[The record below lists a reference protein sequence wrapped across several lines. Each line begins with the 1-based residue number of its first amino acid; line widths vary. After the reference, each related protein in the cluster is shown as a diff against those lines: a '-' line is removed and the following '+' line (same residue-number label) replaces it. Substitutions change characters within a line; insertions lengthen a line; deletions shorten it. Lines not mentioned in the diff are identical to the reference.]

1 MKIKMDFVSNS
12 SSTSFVYIA
21 RDMLSRDE
29 FFSAAGVGPDS
40 PVAPLFEAMFAELKT
55 QIDRGTVLT
64 RVEDVD
70 TTENRQHFT
79 PEVLNRM
86 KQGIVNG
93 DTVTIGRFSSENNLA
108 EMTLCTEIFEIE
120 SERFFINAYDNYW

>member
-21 RDMLSRDE
+21 RDMLSRDD
-29 FFSAAGVGPDS
+29 FLAAAGVGPDS
-40 PVAPLFEAMFAELKT
+40 LVAPLFETMFAELKT

-64 RVEDVD
+64 RVEEVD
-70 TTENRQHFT
+70 TLEDRQHYT
-79 PEVLNRM
+79 PAVLDRM
-86 KQGIVNG
+86 KQGIADG
-93 DTVTIGRFSSENNLA
+93 KTVTVGHFSSENNLA

>member
-21 RDMLSRDE
+21 REMLSRDD
-29 FFSAAGVGPDS
+29 FLAAAGVDPGS
-40 PVAPLFEAMFAELKT
+40 PVAPLFKSMFAELKT

-64 RVEDVD
+64 RVEEVD
-70 TTENRQHFT
+70 TLENRQQYT
-79 PEVLNRM
+79 SEVLDRM
-86 KQGIVNG
+86 KRGIADGEKV
-93 DTVTIGRFSSENNLA
+93 TVGHFSSENNLA
-108 EMTLCTEIFEIE
+108 EMTLCTEIFEIK

>member
-21 RDMLSRDE
+21 REMLSRDD
-29 FFSAAGVGPDS
+29 FLAAAGVDPES
-40 PVAPLFEAMFAELKT
+40 PVAPLFKSMFAELKT

-64 RVEDVD
+64 RVEEVD
-70 TTENRQHFT
+70 TLENRQQYT
-79 PEVLNRM
+79 PEVLDRM
-86 KQGIVNG
+86 KRGIADG
-93 DTVTIGRFSSENNLA
+93 ETVTVGYLSSENNLA

>member
-21 RDMLSRDE
+21 REMLSRDD
-29 FFSAAGVGPDS
+29 FLAAAGVDPES
-40 PVAPLFEAMFAELKT
+40 PVAPLFRSMFDELKT

-64 RVEDVD
+64 RVEEVD
-70 TTENRQHFT
+70 TLENRQQYT
-79 PEVLNRM
+79 SEVLDRM
-86 KQGIVNG
+86 KRGITDG
-93 DTVTIGRFSSENNLA
+93 ETVTVGHFSSENNLA
-108 EMTLCTEIFEIE
+108 ETTLCTEILEIK

>member
-21 RDMLSRDE
+21 REMLSRDD
-29 FFSAAGVGPDS
+29 FLTAAGVGPDS
-40 PVAPLFEAMFAELKT
+40 PVAPLFNGMFDELRT
-55 QIDRGTVLT
+55 QIDRGTALT

-70 TTENRQHFT
+70 GLEDRQHYT
-79 PEVLNRM
+79 PDVLDRM
-86 KQGIVNG
+86 KKGIEDG
-93 DTVTIGRFSSENNLA
+93 QTVTIGHFSSENNLA

>member
-21 RDMLSRDE
+21 RDMLSRDD
-29 FFSAAGVGPDS
+29 FLAAAGVGPDS
-40 PVAPLFEAMFAELKT
+40 LVAPLFETMYAELKT

-64 RVEDVD
+64 RVEEVD
-70 TTENRQHFT
+70 TLEDRQHYM
-79 PEVLNRM
+79 PAVLDRM
-86 KQGIVNG
+86 KQGIADG
-93 DTVTIGRFSSENNLA
+93 ETVTVGHFRSDNNLA

>member
-21 RDMLSRDE
+21 RDMLSRDD
-29 FFSAAGVGPDS
+29 FLAAAGVDPNS
-40 PVAPLFEAMFAELKT
+40 LVAPLFETMFTELKT

-64 RVEDVD
+64 RVDEVD
-70 TTENRQHFT
+70 TLENQQHYT
-79 PEVLNRM
+79 PAVLDRM
-86 KQGIVNG
+86 KQAIADGE
-93 DTVTIGRFSSENNLA
+93 TVTVGHFSSENNLA

>member
-21 RDMLSRDE
+21 RDMLSRDD
-29 FFSAAGVGPDS
+29 FLAAAGVSPDS
-40 PVAPLFEAMFAELKT
+40 PVAPLFETMFAELKT

-64 RVEDVD
+64 RVEEVD
-70 TTENRQHFT
+70 TLEHGQHYT
-79 PEVLNRM
+79 LAVLDRM
-86 KQGIVNG
+86 KRGIADG
-93 DTVTIGRFSSENNLA
+93 ETVTIGHFSSENNLA
-108 EMTLCTEIFEIE
+108 EMTLCTEIFEID

>member
-21 RDMLSRDE
+21 REMLSRDD
-29 FFSAAGVGPDS
+29 FLAAVGVGPDS
-40 PVAPLFEAMFAELKT
+40 PVAPLFETMFAELKT

-64 RVEDVD
+64 RVEEVD
-70 TTENRQHFT
+70 ALEDRQLYV
-79 PEVLNRM
+79 PAVLNRM
-86 KQGIVNG
+86 KQGIANG
-93 DTVTIGRFSSENNLA
+93 ETVTLGHFSSENNLA

-120 SERFFINAYDNYW
+120 SERFYINAYDNYW

>member
-21 RDMLSRDE
+21 RDMLSRDD
-29 FFSAAGVGPDS
+29 FLAAAGVGPDS
-40 PVAPLFEAMFAELKT
+40 PVAPLFDSMFAELKT

-64 RVEDVD
+64 RVEEVD
-70 TTENRQHFT
+70 TPEHRQLYT
-79 PEVLNRM
+79 PAVLDRM
-86 KQGIVNG
+86 KRGIEDG
-93 DTVTIGRFSSENNLA
+93 ETVTIGHFSSESNLA
-108 EMTLCTEIFEIE
+108 ELTLCTEIFEIE